1 MAAALAGVIAV
12 LALSGTLGAR
22 RSDVELLDVACKQQL
37 ASAAHALG
45 WSSVEAYEKNLRA
58 EGHPVGCRPAQAHSS
73 VPSHA
78 LRGVLPHPVQQ
89 HSDNII
95 KWMFGDLFDDHP
107 AKSLHPTALH
117 LAGSPQT
124 ASSHVAVQSVIRRD
138 DGSRVHRTAAEK
150 QYDEERSHLNA
161 DAEGESRAKQ
171 TEGNS
176 LEQEREA
183 LRVREARD
191 ERRERQDEEERK
203 KLDQMREIPSAS
215 KPSRQA
221 RAAKPLSP
229 ALQLARAA
237 SAAGDMWGDEAVP
250 VQPVA
255 EVERRAV
262 RPEDSSI
269 DEREVDQVRSMAAE
283 AKALGYK
290 LVPSGLE
297 QQAEEFG
304 YDLVPRGHA
313 RGTASPRPAGMEG
326 TEQARDV
333 PGAEMSYPGQ
343 LQLLAEKDVEHRLS
357 ALSKTNQAKRLRKQA
372 ALEEHLKLEFQVQQD
387 MKKAQLRQQAT
398 EKRAAEQFA
407 ADEAVSRYKHM
418 LTFPDQSR
426 KALMKI
432 AEEHATGVQH
442 QNAQVAAER
451 KSAGKLAAS
460 QLAHYN
466 LLSFDEDEFGKAGSE
481 GSKASPSQRRQQAA
495 KLHAGEQVELP
506 SALQRATQELA
517 AAKAQIARDTLAL
530 AAKPPAAAAAA
541 QTGAGGARASP
552 LRSVFESHSAAAHA
566 GGRDGGVASR
576 GKVAG
581 EVPESVA
588 TRQLGVQSRP
598 RLAWN
603 GRGIPRF

>member
-1 MAAALAGVIAV
+1 
-12 LALSGTLGAR
+12 
-22 RSDVELLDVACKQQL
+22 
-37 ASAAHALG
+37 
-45 WSSVEAYEKNLRA
+45 
-58 EGHPVGCRPAQAHSS
+58 
-73 VPSHA
+73 
-78 LRGVLPHPVQQ
+78 VQQ

-124 ASSHVAVQSVIRRD
+124 ASGHVAVQSVVRRD
-138 DGSRVHRTAAEK
+138 DGSRVYRTAAEK

-161 DAEGESRAKQ
+161 DYRERAEGESRAKQ
-171 TEGNS
+171 TERNS

-203 KLDQMREIPSAS
+203 KLDQMRGIPSE
-215 KPSRQA
+215 PSRQA

-250 VQPVA
+250 VQSVA
-255 EVERRAV
+255 EKVERRPV

-269 DEREVDQVRSMAAE
+269 DERKVDQVRSMAAE

-297 QQAEEFG
+297 QQAKEFG

-313 RGTASPRPAGMEG
+313 RGAASPRPAGMEG
-326 TEQARDV
+326 AEQARDV
-333 PGAEMSYPGQ
+333 AGAEMSSPGQ
-343 LQLLAEKDVEHRLS
+343 LQLLAEKDAEHRLS

-372 ALEEHLKLEFQVQQD
+372 ALEEHLRLEFRVQQD

-466 LLSFDEDEFGKAGSE
+466 LLSFDEDDFGKAGSE
-481 GSKASPSQRRQQAA
+481 GSKASPSQQRQEAA
-495 KLHAGEQVELP
+495 KLHAGAQVELP
-506 SALQRATQELA
+506 RALQRATQELA

-541 QTGAGGARASP
+541 AYTDVGGARASP
-552 LRSVFESHSAAAHA
+552 LRSVFESHSAAPHA

-588 TRQLGVQSRP
+588 KRQIAVQSRP